1 MRICLSLTPLAFQA
15 SVPRTSKVDFLRVS
29 LGGNQVSI
37 LKVLY
42 LPRPV
47 SFQVANSLCS
57 GEAFV
62 PVFRPGPWNIKK
74 AVQFLLS
81 KLGGYQVRWHVLQGK
96 KEATTSSSS
105 SKWCPSNQELEEGVG
120 FINAY
125 APECDARNEQTLWIL
140 VNIKAES
147 GTPIA
152 GWPESKVRHMAQ
164 NKSKGLAG
172 AISMTQFP
180 LTTFSLKP
188 FLFEFLLP
196 NLYPLLLNF
205 GVMLLGSPGVGK
217 TPFVI
222 IMAMALGR
230 YRVRRSG
237 CDGVQAGWRRAK
249 SLDNFRHRAPV
260 VHEGLFL
267 DDPCRAKV
275 NIADLKSFL
284 TSDKDCTV
292 DSRYN
297 DTRLV
302 RNQVM
307 AFASND
313 LPEER
318 FECKPGASSITEE
331 DFFRLLSDIFQGDKE
346 KDVLAVLKRSI
357 VFLFGA
363 KALYLRLPSEHRDS
377 VVHRI
382 DFDALHQDLLADRDK
397 PLYGKYRGGI
407 YETGATFDA
416 DLEKEQ
422 SMIEQGV
429 ARMMDCESIKE
440 YVTLVN
446 NKLQDKLLFRQGV
459 RAAPASPCS
468 SDEDAHP
475 PVPVPVPLVGT
486 QPSGH
491 RRKNFVY
498 PDPQR
503 RLRSKTTPPK
513 LPEEL
518 EMLASWRCREGR
530 RSIGLGSAHPPWRGR
545 PDWLWS
551 WWGRSRPHG
560 PQWVSSI
567 PPIHVHYTYRAWA
580 QIMQGFASGIDCVWL
595 QKEKLLR
602 LLAQSMLNFWQSCTQ
617 AIQNATC
624 VFSYL

>member
-318 FECKPGASSITEE
+318 FACKPGASSITEE
-331 DFFRLLSDIFQGDKE
+331 DFFRLLRDIFQGDKE

-397 PLYGKYRGGI
+397 PLYGKYKGGH
-407 YETGATFDA
+407 
-416 DLEKEQ
+416 L
-422 SMIEQGV
+422 
-429 ARMMDCESIKE
+429 
-440 YVTLVN
+440 
-446 NKLQDKLLFRQGV
+446 
-459 RAAPASPCS
+459 
-468 SDEDAHP
+468 
-475 PVPVPVPLVGT
+475 
-486 QPSGH
+486 
-491 RRKNFVY
+491 
-498 PDPQR
+498 
-503 RLRSKTTPPK
+503 
-513 LPEEL
+513 
-518 EMLASWRCREGR
+518 
-530 RSIGLGSAHPPWRGR
+530 
-545 PDWLWS
+545 
-551 WWGRSRPHG
+551 
-560 PQWVSSI
+560 
-567 PPIHVHYTYRAWA
+567 
-580 QIMQGFASGIDCVWL
+580 
-595 QKEKLLR
+595 
-602 LLAQSMLNFWQSCTQ
+602 
-617 AIQNATC
+617 
-624 VFSYL
+624 